1 MRKYVVASLRRLV
14 NVLLRVRMLLLHLGV
29 LDGSA
34 TGLRNTGGRS
44 LVHRCAVLRC
54 GAYRWTIRL
63 RHAANFLARRSKL
76 RVLHAIT
83 GLDVL
88 ALLGLIKASGS
99 LRLLAILLLRG
110 ELLGWLRLV
119 LFDARSWARGWWL
132 GCSSIGLVGF
142 VLAVTEDHEDGAEDD
157 GTDDN

>member
-1 MRKYVVASLRRLV
+1 MREYVVASLRRLV
-14 NVLLRVRMLLLHLGV
+14 NVLLRARMLLLLHQWA

-44 LVHRCAVLRC
+44 LVHRRAVLRC

-63 RHAANFLARRSKL
+63 WYSANFLVRL
-76 RVLHAIT
+76 ILHGIT

-88 ALLGLIKASGS
+88 ALLGLIEASGS
-99 LRLLAILLLRG
+99 LRLLAIWLLRG
-110 ELLGWLRLV
+110 ELLWWLRLV
-119 LFDARSWARGWWL
+119 LLDTRSWAHGWWL
-132 GCSSIGLVGF
+132 GCTSIDLAGF
-142 VLAVTEDHEDGAEDD
+142 ILAVAEDHENGAEDD